1 MIIQKYIYISFM
13 LHFIVFLI
21 VSHLCCFCY
30 VHLYCLVLLVLY
42 VYILIMLHY
51 ILPYISYFKIVS
63 YHVTVY
69 CAYHIK
75 TYSFRKPLYSLP
87 IHERHCSH
95 MTYSVIFFGVLRTC
109 CDFSARSPIRIRSP
123 SKNTKI
129 EITHAASKM
138 TLIGQMRDAGLL
150 HLRLICAFHYNMYRH
165 VYI

>member
-1 MIIQKYIYISFM
+1 M
-13 LHFIVFLI
+13 LHFIVFLCFLFMLFLLCAFYI
-21 VSHLCCFCY
+21 VWLCLVSWCY
-30 VHLYCLVLLVLY
+30 VD
-42 VYILIMLHY
+42 ILIMLHY
-51 ILPYISYFKIVS
+51 ILPYYISYFKIVS

-87 IHERHCSH
+87 IRERHCSH
-95 MTYSVIFFGVLRTC
+95 MTYSVIFSGVLRTC

-123 SKNTKI
+123 SKKTKI
-129 EITHAASKM
+129 EITQAASKM

-150 HLRLICAFHYNMYRH
+150 HLRLICAFHYMYRH